1 MKGGGTLEKI
11 TGDIAS
17 PKGFH
22 ADGIHC
28 GLKKR
33 KKDIGWIYSD
43 VPAQIAGVF
52 TTNLVQAA
60 PVTYTK
66 SVVAKG
72 VAQAIVVNSGNAN
85 ACTGAQG
92 VKDTATMAQ
101 ITGAALAIEPEL
113 VAVASTGVIGHLLPM
128 ETVATGIKSLSVG
141 VGQDFQQAILTTDT
155 CEKSVV
161 YQETIAGKTITLAGC
176 GKGSGMIHPNMATML
191 GFVTTDAA
199 IEQSLLQQLLSE
211 LTETTFNQIT
221 VDGDTSTNDMV
232 LVLANGQAENPPIKA
247 GTFEYQQFKKMLEQ
261 ALTFLAKAI
270 AKDGE
275 GATKLIEVVTRG
287 AKDDL
292 DARMIS
298 KTVVGSPLVK
308 TAIFGKDPN
317 WGRILCAVGYS
328 GVALEV
334 ATLKIR
340 IGEHCVFDQGMPV
353 LFDKEAMLD
362 YLEQPELVIQ
372 VDLQAGS
379 GVGRAWGCDL
389 TYDYVKINA
398 LYHT

>member
-1 MKGGGTLEKI
+1 MEKI

-33 KKDIGWIYSD
+33 RKDIGWIYSD
-43 VPAQIAGVF
+43 VPAVIAGVF

-72 VAQAIVVNSGNAN
+72 QAQAVVVNSGNAN

-101 ITGAALAIEPEL
+101 LAGAALAINPDL
-113 VAVASTGVIGHLLPM
+113 VAVASTGVIGKILPM
-128 ETVATGIKSLSVG
+128 ETVATGISELGAG
-141 VGQDFQQAILTTDT
+141 VGSDFQQAILTTDT

-161 YQETIAGKTITLAGC
+161 YQEIIAGKTVTLAGC

-191 GFVTTDAA
+191 GFVTTDVA
-199 IEQSLLQQLLSE
+199 IEQSLLQQVLRE

-232 LVLANGQAENPPIKA
+232 LILANGQAGNPVIKA
-247 GTFEYQQFKKMLEQ
+247 NTFEYQQFKKVLEKV
-261 ALTFLAKAI
+261 LTFLAKAI

-275 GATKLIEVVTRG
+275 GATKLIEVITTG

-292 DARMIS
+292 AARMIS

-317 WGRILCAVGYS
+317 WGRILCAIGYS
-328 GVALEV
+328 GVELEV
-334 ATLKIR
+334 TTLKIS
-340 IGEHCVFDQGMPV
+340 IGEHCVFDQGTPV
-353 LFDKEAMLD
+353 LFDKEAMGS

-372 VDLQAGS
+372 VKLADGT
-379 GVGRAWGCDL
+379 GKGRAWGCDL